1 MHHTPVVCVTGA
13 RHTAELTPN
22 PPGRPTHTSLHPLP
36 WQTLPSA
43 PYSDDADL
51 EARARLYSV
60 RTAHLLYC
68 PRVTLSGRRRKTGLK
83 AYSSSLHSE
92 GPTTGEWPVWK
103 AAVWDTAVPNIRRAA
118 VEARGSTYALV
129 LRGQMD
135 PGEDAV
141 GSGGSFCMSRI
152 SS

>member
-1 MHHTPVVCVTGA
+1 M
-13 RHTAELTPN
+13 
-22 PPGRPTHTSLHPLP
+22 
-36 WQTLPSA
+36 
-43 PYSDDADL
+43 
-51 EARARLYSV
+51 
-60 RTAHLLYC
+60 
-68 PRVTLSGRRRKTGLK
+68 SGRRRKTGLK

-103 AAVWDTAVPNIRRAA
+103 EAVWDTAVPNIRRAA